1 LLISEATNP
10 VDEYRQDEINAGR
23 WQQRTPEEQKN
34 LLRHHVEEHLLPED
48 LGKMAARAN
57 VKAVVM
63 THLQPVPNDDY
74 SHYVREV
81 KKHYSGEVLVAR
93 DLMEF

>member
-10 VDEYRQDEINAGR
+10 VDEFKEQLIKRGD
-23 WQQRTPEEQKN
+23 WQQATSEEQKN
-34 LLRHHVEEHLLPED
+34 FIRHHIEEHLLPED

-57 VKAVVM
+57 VRTVVM
-63 THLQPVPNDDY
+63 THLQPAPNDDQRY
-74 SHYVREV
+74 IDEV
-81 KKHYSGEVLVAR
+81 KKHYSGQVLVAK